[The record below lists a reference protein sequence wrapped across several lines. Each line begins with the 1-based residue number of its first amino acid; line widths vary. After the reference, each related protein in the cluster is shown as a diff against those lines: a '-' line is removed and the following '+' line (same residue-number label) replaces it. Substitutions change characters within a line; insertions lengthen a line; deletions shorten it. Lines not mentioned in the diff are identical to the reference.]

1 MNRVSLSKNNA
12 EKSGAVYNN
21 DTLDINESTLSDNLA
36 QKDEAIYNAGSGR
49 LNLDGLTTIN
59 SNRAYNGAA
68 IYNVQGAQVMLEG
81 KPYFI
86 NNETKDKGGVI
97 YNEGT
102 IILKDA
108 IFVGNG
114 IVAYLQEGM
123 VEEHVN

>member
-1 MNRVSLSKNNA
+1 M
-12 EKSGAVYNN
+12 
-21 DTLDINESTLSDNLA
+21 DINESTLSDNLA

-59 SNRAYNGAA
+59 SNRAY
-68 IYNVQGAQVMLEG
+68 
-81 KPYFI
+81 
-86 NNETKDKGGVI
+86 KGGVI

-114 IVAYLQEGM
+114 IVAYLQGGM
-123 VEEHVN
+123 VEEQVN